1 LQLPINWENNKKDW
15 RIQGMTVEVDIEKKF
30 YGRKNRKRKE
40 EKPSFSMHCSFDTGS
55 EFAVLFGCSGSGKTT
70 ALRCIAGLENPD
82 AGTIRINDKLYFDSK
97 KKVNLPPQKRK
108 IGYMFQENA
117 LFPHMNVRQNVEFGL
132 KDLSSTDKA
141 NRVDEMLSF
150 AGIEKLEFSYPNGL
164 SGGQKQKVA
173 LARALAPNPEVL
185 LLDEPFS
192 SLDTVVRLKLRKELR
207 TVQRRL
213 GIPVIFITHDPV
225 EAFTIADRMV
235 VFDNGN
241 VQQLG
246 SPEDVFYHPK
256 TRYVAELVGF
266 SNLFDDAVV
275 ERHGQKDECTFLWSL
290 GTEITAPYIRRM
302 AGDRVSWGIRPENI
316 ELVDSENAHSIREED
331 RKNLLNGVIRNIV
344 NKGTSWIMSLK
355 LKESEAILNIEI
367 TNHIFNSLKIGTGE
381 ECMVRIRTSDMIVF

>member
-1 LQLPINWENNKKDW
+1 MPVK
-15 RIQGMTVEVDIEKKF
+15 VDIEKEF
-30 YGRKNRKRKE
+30 YGRKHIKKKGV
-40 EKPSFSMHCSFDTGS
+40 KPSFSMHCSFDADS
-55 EFAVLFGCSGSGKTT
+55 DFVVLFGCSGSGKTT

-82 AGTIRINDKLYFDSK
+82 AGTIKINDTVYFDSR

-117 LFPHMNVRQNVEFGL
+117 LFPHMNVRQNIEFGL
-132 KDLSSTDKA
+132 KGLSSSAKA
-141 NRVDEMLSF
+141 ERVNEMLGLV
-150 AGIEKLEFSYPNGL
+150 GIEELELAYPDEL

-192 SLDTVVRLKLRKELR
+192 ALDTVIRLKLRKELR
-207 TVQRRL
+207 TIQKRL
-213 GIPVIFITHDPV
+213 GIPIIFITHDPV
-225 EAFTIADRMV
+225 EAFTMADRMV
-235 VFDNGN
+235 VFDNGR

-275 ERHGQKDECTFLWSL
+275 EGHGQGDECTFLWSL

-302 AGDRVSWGIRPENI
+302 AGDRVSWGVRPENI
-316 ELVDSENAHSIREED
+316 ELVDSESAYAIRKED
-331 RKNLLNGVIRNIV
+331 RKNLLDGVIRNVV
-344 NKGTSWIMSLK
+344 NRGTSRIMSLK
-355 LKESEAILNIEI
+355 LKDSGAVLNVEV
-367 TNHIFNSLKIGTGE
+367 TNHIFDSLKIGTGD
-381 ECMVRIRTSDMIVF
+381 ECMVRIRPSDMIVF

>member
-150 AGIEKLEFSYPNGL
+150 AGIEKLEFAYPNGL

-225 EAFTIADRMV
+225 EAFTMADRMV

>member
-1 LQLPINWENNKKDW
+1 
-15 RIQGMTVEVDIEKKF
+15 MTIEVNIEKKF
-30 YGRKNRKRKE
+30 YGRKNRKKKGER
-40 EKPSFSMHCSFDTGS
+40 PSFSMQCSFDTGS
-55 EFAVLFGCSGSGKTT
+55 EFSVLFGCSGSGKTT

-82 AGTIRINDKLYFDSK
+82 AGTIKINDTLYFDSK
-97 KKVNLPPQKRK
+97 KKVNLPPQKRR

-117 LFPHMNVRQNVEFGL
+117 LFPHMNVRQNIDFGL
-132 KDLSSTDKA
+132 KGLSSMDKA
-141 NRVDEMLSF
+141 VRLDEMLGLV
-150 AGIEKLEFSYPNGL
+150 GIEELELAYPDEL

-173 LARALAPNPEVL
+173 LARALAPNPDVL

-192 SLDTVVRLKLRKELR
+192 SLDTVVRLKLRKELQ
-207 TVQRRL
+207 TIQKKL

-225 EAFTIADRMV
+225 EAFTMADRMV
-235 VFDNGN
+235 VFDNGK
-241 VQQLG
+241 VQQMG

-275 ERHGQKDECTFLWSL
+275 EGHGQKDECTFLWSL

-316 ELVDSENAHSIREED
+316 ELVDNGSVNAIRKEE
-331 RKNLLNGVIRNIV
+331 RKNLLDGVIRNVV
-344 NKGTSWIMSLK
+344 NKGTSRIMSMK
-355 LKESEAILNIEI
+355 LKDSGAVLNVEV
-367 TNHIFNSLKIGTGE
+367 TNHIFDSLKIGTGD

>member
-1 LQLPINWENNKKDW
+1 
-15 RIQGMTVEVDIEKKF
+15 MTVEVEIEKEF
-30 YGRKNRKRKE
+30 YGRKLRKKKG
-40 EKPSFSMHCSFDTGS
+40 EKPSFSMHCSFDADS

-82 AGTIRINDKLYFDSK
+82 AGTIRINDTLYFDSK
-97 KKVNLPPQKRK
+97 KKINLPPQKRK

-117 LFPHMNVRQNVEFGL
+117 LFPHMNVRQNIEFGL
-132 KDLSSTDKA
+132 KGLSSIEKNDQV
-141 NRVDEMLSF
+141 NEMLGLV
-150 AGIEKLEFSYPNGL
+150 GIEELEFAYPDEL

-192 SLDTVVRLKLRKELR
+192 ALDTVVRLKLRKELR
-207 TVQRRL
+207 TIQKKL

-225 EAFTIADRMV
+225 EAFTMADRMA
-235 VFDNGN
+235 VFDNGR

-246 SPEDVFYHPK
+246 SPEEVFYHPK

-275 ERHGQKDECTFLWSL
+275 EGHGQGDECTFLWSL

-316 ELVDSENAHSIREED
+316 ELVNNGSAPSIRKED
-331 RKNLLNGVIRNIV
+331 SKNLLDGVVRNFV
-344 NKGTSWIMSLK
+344 NKGTSWIMSMK
-355 LKESEAILNIEI
+355 LKDSGAVLNVEV
-367 TNHIFNSLKIGTGE
+367 TNHIFDSLKLGSGD

>member
-1 LQLPINWENNKKDW
+1 
-15 RIQGMTVEVDIEKKF
+15 MTVEVDIEKEF
-30 YGRKNRKRKE
+30 HGRKQRKKKGG
-40 EKPSFSMHCSFDTGS
+40 KPSFSMHCSFDAGS
-55 EFAVLFGCSGSGKTT
+55 DFVVLFGCSGSGKTT

-82 AGTIRINDKLYFDSK
+82 AGTIKINDTVYFDSR

-117 LFPHMNVRQNVEFGL
+117 LFPHMNVRQNIEFGL
-132 KDLSSTDKA
+132 KGLSSMEKTD
-141 NRVDEMLSF
+141 RVNEMLGLV
-150 AGIEKLEFSYPNGL
+150 GIEELEFAYPDEL

-207 TVQRRL
+207 TIQKKL

-225 EAFTIADRMV
+225 EAFTVADRMV
-235 VFDNGN
+235 VFDNGR

-275 ERHGQKDECTFLWSL
+275 EGHGQGGECTFLWSL
-290 GTEITAPYIRRM
+290 GTEITAPYIRRT

-316 ELVDSENAHSIREED
+316 ELVDNETVHAIRKEE
-331 RKNLLNGVIRNIV
+331 RKNFLGGVIRNVV
-344 NKGTSWIMSLK
+344 NKGTSRIMSLK
-355 LKESEAILNIEI
+355 LKDSGAVLNVEV
-367 TNHIFNSLKIGTGE
+367 TNHIFDSLNISSGD

>member
-1 LQLPINWENNKKDW
+1 
-15 RIQGMTVEVDIEKKF
+15 MTVEVEIEKEF
-30 YGRKNRKRKE
+30 YGRKLRKKKG
-40 EKPSFSMHCSFDTGS
+40 EKPSFSMHCSFDADS

-82 AGTIRINDKLYFDSK
+82 AGTIRINDTLYFDSK

-117 LFPHMNVRQNVEFGL
+117 LFPHMNVRQNIEFGL
-132 KDLSSTDKA
+132 KGLSSIEKNDRM
-141 NRVDEMLSF
+141 NEMLGLV
-150 AGIEKLEFSYPNGL
+150 GIEELEFAYPDEL

-192 SLDTVVRLKLRKELR
+192 ALDTVVRLKLRKELR
-207 TVQRRL
+207 TIQKKL

-225 EAFTIADRMV
+225 EAFTMADRMA
-235 VFDNGN
+235 VFDNGR

-246 SPEDVFYHPK
+246 SPEEVFYHPK

-266 SNLFDDAVV
+266 SNLFEDAVV
-275 ERHGQKDECTFLWSL
+275 EGHGQGDECTFLWSL

-316 ELVDSENAHSIREED
+316 ELVNNGSDGLPPSIRKED
-331 RKNLLNGVIRNIV
+331 SKNLFDGVVRNFV
-344 NKGTSWIMSLK
+344 NKGTSWIMSMK
-355 LKESEAILNIEI
+355 LKDSGAVLNVEV
-367 TNHIFNSLKIGTGE
+367 TNHIFDSLKLGSGD

>member
-1 LQLPINWENNKKDW
+1 
-15 RIQGMTVEVDIEKKF
+15 MTVEVDIEKKF
-30 YGRKNRKRKE
+30 YGRKNRKWKE
-40 EKPSFSMHCSFDTGS
+40 EKPSFSMHCSFDTDS

-70 ALRCIAGLENPD
+70 ALRCIAGLEKPD
-82 AGTIRINDKLYFDSK
+82 AGTIRINGKLYFDSK

-132 KDLSSTDKA
+132 KGLNSTDKA
-141 NRVDEMLSF
+141 NRVDEMLSL
-150 AGIEKLEFSYPNGL
+150 AGIEELEFSYPDAL

-173 LARALAPNPEVL
+173 LARALAPDPEVL

-225 EAFTIADRMV
+225 EAFTMADRMV
-235 VFDNGN
+235 VFDNGK

-302 AGDRVSWGIRPENI
+302 AGDKVSWGIRPENI
-316 ELVDSENAHSIREED
+316 ELVDSENAHSIRKED
-331 RKNLLNGVIRNIV
+331 RKNLLNGVIRNVV
-344 NKGTSWIMSLK
+344 NKGTSRIMSLK
-355 LKESEAILNIEI
+355 LKESEAILNVEV
-367 TNHIFNSLKIGTGE
+367 TNHIFDSLKIDTGD
-381 ECMVRIRTSDMIVF
+381 ECMVKIRTSDMIVF

>member
-1 LQLPINWENNKKDW
+1 
-15 RIQGMTVEVDIEKKF
+15 MTIEVNIEKKF
-30 YGRKNRKRKE
+30 YGRKNRKKKGER
-40 EKPSFSMHCSFDTGS
+40 PSFSMQCSFDTGS
-55 EFAVLFGCSGSGKTT
+55 EFSVLFGCSGSGKTT

-82 AGTIRINDKLYFDSK
+82 AGTIKINDTLYFDSK
-97 KKVNLPPQKRK
+97 KKVNLPPQKRR

-117 LFPHMNVRQNVEFGL
+117 LFPHMNVRQNIDFGL
-132 KDLSSTDKA
+132 KGLSSMDKA
-141 NRVDEMLSF
+141 VRLDEMLGLV
-150 AGIEKLEFSYPNGL
+150 GIEELELAYPDEL

-173 LARALAPNPEVL
+173 LARALAPNPDVL

-192 SLDTVVRLKLRKELR
+192 SLDTVVRLKLRKELQ
-207 TVQRRL
+207 TIQKKL

-225 EAFTIADRMV
+225 EAFTMADRMV
-235 VFDNGN
+235 VFDNGR
-241 VQQLG
+241 VQQMG

-275 ERHGQKDECTFLWSL
+275 EGHGQKDECTFLWSL

-316 ELVDSENAHSIREED
+316 ELVDNGSVNAIRKEE
-331 RKNLLNGVIRNIV
+331 RKNLLDGVIRNVV
-344 NKGTSWIMSLK
+344 NKGTSRIMSMK
-355 LKESEAILNIEI
+355 LKDSGAVLNVEV
-367 TNHIFNSLKIGTGE
+367 TNHIFDSLKIGTGD

>member
-1 LQLPINWENNKKDW
+1 
-15 RIQGMTVEVDIEKKF
+15 MTVEVEIEKEF
-30 YGRKNRKRKE
+30 YGRKLRKKKG
-40 EKPSFSMHCSFDTGS
+40 EKPSFSMHCSFDADS

-82 AGTIRINDKLYFDSK
+82 AGTIRINDTLYFDSK
-97 KKVNLPPQKRK
+97 KKINLPPQKRK

-117 LFPHMNVRQNVEFGL
+117 LFPHMNVRQNIEFGL
-132 KDLSSTDKA
+132 KGLSSKEKNDQV
-141 NRVDEMLSF
+141 NEMLGLV
-150 AGIEKLEFSYPNGL
+150 GIEELEFAYPDEL

-192 SLDTVVRLKLRKELR
+192 ALDTVVRLKLRKELR
-207 TVQRRL
+207 TIQKKL

-225 EAFTIADRMV
+225 EAFTMADRMA
-235 VFDNGN
+235 VFDNGR

-246 SPEDVFYHPK
+246 SPEEVFYHPK

-275 ERHGQKDECTFLWSL
+275 EGHGQGDECTFLWSL

-316 ELVDSENAHSIREED
+316 ELVNNGSAPSIRKED
-331 RKNLLNGVIRNIV
+331 SKNLLDGVVRNFV

-355 LKESEAILNIEI
+355 LKDSGAVLNVEV
-367 TNHIFNSLKIGTGE
+367 TNHIFDSLKLGSGD